1 MTPELRIER
10 VIDGPAEAVFHAW
23 TTADG
28 MRQWWGPGGFTTPYA
43 EIDLRPGGSYLLIM
57 QPPEGEPLELRGTY
71 REIVRPRRLVYTW
84 RWTSGV
90 PDPHESVV
98 SVDFEDLGTTTR
110 VIVVH
115 SELDNESPTDPY
127 EYGWQSGLDKLA
139 IHVAASP
146 HITRGDHRAP
156 R

>member
-1 MTPELRIER
+1 
-10 VIDGPAEAVFHAW
+10 
-23 TTADG
+23 
-28 MRQWWGPGGFTTPYA
+28 
-43 EIDLRPGGSYLLIM
+43 M

-98 SVDFEDLGTTTR
+98 TVEFEDLGGRTR
-110 VIVVH
+110 VVVVH
-115 SELDNESPTDPY
+115 GELDDESPTDPY
-127 EYGWQSGLDKLA
+127 ESGWQSGLDKLA
-139 IHVAASP
+139 IYVAASP
-146 HITRGDHRAP
+146 HVTRGEHRAS